1 MELKIKFMKWSTGM
15 YGAMLNRKTAK
26 KIGLHPKDRIN
37 IRTISRKPK
46 EVFTFVNTIDHLVK
60 SNEIIISSET
70 KERFGLKNG
79 QMVEVNLAKVS
90 PSINLIKK
98 KLDGKILS
106 QKEIKEIIANVVDNS
121 LSEAEIALFV
131 SAMYEKGM
139 NFKETISLIK
149 AILETGNT
157 FSLNSKFVAD
167 KHSIGGI
174 PGNRTTPIVVP
185 ICAVAGLVMPKNSS
199 RAITSAT
206 GTADVIEAIA
216 RVEFSIKE
224 LKKILKKT
232 NAFMVWGGALGVVP
246 ADSKIIQIEK
256 SLKIDPEA
264 QLLASIMAKKLAV
277 DSKYIVIDIPYG
289 KNAKVDRKK
298 ALHLK
303 KKFESV
309 GRYFNRKLE
318 VVLTDGNKPIGR
330 GIGPIPEL
338 RDIISVLDPSKKGP
352 KDLEEKSLMLA
363 GRLLEMS
370 GKVKKGKG
378 IARATYILNSG
389 LAFKKFKEII
399 NAQGGSLSKIKPS
412 KFEKKIIAKKS
423 GRVVEIINRKIN
435 NLAKIAGSP
444 IDKAAGLYLHKNVGE
459 RVEKGKPIITIY
471 AESKSRLNQAI

>member
-1 MELKIKFMKWSTGM
+1 
-15 YGAMLNRKTAK
+15 
-26 KIGLHPKDRIN
+26 
-37 IRTISRKPK
+37 
-46 EVFTFVNTIDHLVK
+46 
-60 SNEIIISSET
+60 
-70 KERFGLKNG
+70 
-79 QMVEVNLAKVS
+79 
-90 PSINLIKK
+90 
-98 KLDGKILS
+98 
-106 QKEIKEIIANVVDNS
+106 
-121 LSEAEIALFV
+121 
-131 SAMYEKGM
+131 
-139 NFKETISLIK
+139 
-149 AILETGNT
+149 
-157 FSLNSKFVAD
+157 
-167 KHSIGGI
+167 
-174 PGNRTTPIVVP
+174 
-185 ICAVAGLVMPKNSS
+185 
-199 RAITSAT
+199 
-206 GTADVIEAIA
+206 
-216 RVEFSIKE
+216 
-224 LKKILKKT
+224 
-232 NAFMVWGGALGVVP
+232 MVWGGALGVVP

-471 AESKSRLNQAI
+471 AESKSRLNQAINFYEKEKPIRVK